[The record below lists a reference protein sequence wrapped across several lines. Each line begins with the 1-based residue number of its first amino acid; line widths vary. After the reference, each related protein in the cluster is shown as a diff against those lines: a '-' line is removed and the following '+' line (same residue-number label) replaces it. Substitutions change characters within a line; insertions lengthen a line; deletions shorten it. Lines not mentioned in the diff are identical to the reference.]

1 MTPKVH
7 YVSLNNFVQYFPH
20 CRRLQ
25 TPILLKE
32 ILNLLQE
39 AHWYA
44 GKEAGRISWVQDRQ
58 WEAEFEAQQPRIEVA
73 ADDIKEMHA
82 MQTILA

>member
-20 CRRLQ
+20 CHHLQ
-25 TPILLKE
+25 TPIFLKE
-32 ILNLLQE
+32 ILNLVQE

-44 GKEAGRISWVQDRQ
+44 GKEAGRLSLVQDRQ
-58 WEAEFEAQQPRIEVA
+58 
-73 ADDIKEMHA
+73 
-82 MQTILA
+82 